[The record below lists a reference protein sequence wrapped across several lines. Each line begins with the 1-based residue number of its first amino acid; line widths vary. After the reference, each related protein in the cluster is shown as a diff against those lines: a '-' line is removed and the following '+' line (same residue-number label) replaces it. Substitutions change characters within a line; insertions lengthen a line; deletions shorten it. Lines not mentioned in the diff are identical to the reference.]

1 MATTQTPFPTS
12 PSSPSST
19 SSSTASPSSTTG
31 SGLGSSSAGAT
42 SSGSATSL
50 GGGATGSGLSGSSGM
65 GGSGLGS
72 SGAGSSGSMG
82 GSTSSMD
89 RSYGGA
95 SDSSSMSGSD
105 GSMGRN
111 ERMERVVQSAHQ
123 AVDTLAAKAAPL
135 VDRFSSGL
143 DGASGQM
150 HDRADQ
156 LTAMQEE
163 WVESARTTV
172 REHPLASL
180 AAAVAVGML
189 ISRLSR

>member
-12 PSSPSST
+12 SNSPSSSTSSTGSTPGSSSAGSSVGGSNSLSSSPSST
-19 SSSTASPSSTTG
+19 
-31 SGLGSSSAGAT
+31 GAT
-42 SSGSATSL
+42 STAASL
-50 GGGATGSGLSGSSGM
+50 GGGSTSGV
-65 GGSGLGS
+65 
-72 SGAGSSGSMG
+72 GSSGSGGG
-82 GSTSSMD
+82 GSSM
-89 RSYGGA
+89 GN
-95 SDSSSMSGSD
+95 SDN
-105 GSMGRN
+105 MGRN
-111 ERMERVVQSAHQ
+111 DRMERVVQSAHE

-135 VDRFSSGL
+135 VDRFSSGI

-156 LTAMQEE
+156 LSAMQEE

-189 ISRLSR
+189 LSRLSR

>member
-12 PSSPSST
+12 SNSPSSSTSSTGSTPGSSSAGSSVGGSNSLSSSPSST
-19 SSSTASPSSTTG
+19 
-31 SGLGSSSAGAT
+31 GAT
-42 SSGSATSL
+42 STAASL
-50 GGGATGSGLSGSSGM
+50 GGGSTSGV
-65 GGSGLGS
+65 
-72 SGAGSSGSMG
+72 GSSGSG
-82 GSTSSMD
+82 GS
-89 RSYGGA
+89 
-95 SDSSSMSGSD
+95 SSSMGNSD
-105 GSMGRN
+105 NMGRN
-111 ERMERVVQSAHQ
+111 DRMERVVQSAHE

-135 VDRFSSGL
+135 VDRFSSGI

-156 LTAMQEE
+156 LSAMQEE

-189 ISRLSR
+189 LSRLSR

>member
-1 MATTQTPFPTS
+1 MATTTQTPFPTS
-12 PSSPSST
+12 PSSSGSST
-19 SSSTASPSSTTG
+19 SSSPGSSSS
-31 SGLGSSSAGAT
+31 SGLGSSSSSGSGSTGST
-42 SSGSATSL
+42 SSGSAASL
-50 GGGATGSGLSGSSGM
+50 GGGSTGSGL
-65 GGSGLGS
+65 GG

-89 RSYGGA
+89 SAYGTSGR
-95 SDSSSMSGSD
+95 SSMSESES
-105 GSMGRN
+105 SMGRN
-111 ERMERVVQSAHQ
+111 ERMDRVVQSAHQ

-135 VDRFSSGL
+135 VDRFSSSI